1 MNKARWRP
9 FETRPD
15 LAPLDVSQIALTKQM
30 PCYGDIGSGSL
41 HTEIRRAASA
51 CGSPRRRLL
60 MISDG
65 TKACNAALLYAQE
78 SIIEKEH
85 IDGKTEKIKGR

>member
-1 MNKARWRP
+1 
-9 FETRPD
+9 
-15 LAPLDVSQIALTKQM
+15 
-30 PCYGDIGSGSL
+30 
-41 HTEIRRAASA
+41 
-51 CGSPRRRLL
+51 